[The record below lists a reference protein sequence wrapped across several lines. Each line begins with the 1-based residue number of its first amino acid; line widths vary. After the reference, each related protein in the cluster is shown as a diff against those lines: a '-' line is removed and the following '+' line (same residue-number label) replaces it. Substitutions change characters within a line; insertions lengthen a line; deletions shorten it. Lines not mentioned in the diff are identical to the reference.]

1 MANNFDVVF
10 EQMSEEDMGVIGAAI
25 YKIQEQCL
33 YCCKG
38 VTGLLR
44 SLAKELIIC
53 SQVKSACQQLPE
65 TEQKAK
71 EDKEA
76 RLSLMTTKR
85 QDIMQWNDLFH
96 SRTRGICGLCQ
107 QQTQECVAMW
117 KLGKRL

>member
-10 EQMSEEDMGVIGAAI
+10 EQMSEEDMGVIGAAVNE
-25 YKIQEQCL
+25 IQEQCL
-33 YCCKG
+33 YCRKG

-96 SRTRGICGLCQ
+96 SRTRGVCRLCQ